1 MSKRTSQ
8 RHKPDSGFV
17 TVTHLTK
24 TAFPLAES
32 FHTQNKSAT
41 PDSLAKVAVSLHY
54 RRALL
59 DVEFRER
66 FNTELIFE
74 GCRVRY
80 PHTESVQCLVAGMTE
95 EGHFDWSA
103 KSV

>member
-8 RHKPDSGFV
+8 RHKPDSDFV

-24 TAFPLAES
+24 TALPLAES
-32 FHTQNKSAT
+32 FHTRNKSAT
-41 PDSLAKVAVSLHY
+41 PDSLARVAVSLHY
-54 RRALL
+54 KRALL
-59 DVEFRER
+59 DVEFRGR

-74 GCRVRY
+74 GCSVRY
-80 PHTESVQCLVAGMTE
+80 PYTENVQCLVAGMTE